1 MLDIRLAMG
10 YCIGGVGA
18 VAAGISGIIFLGDWF
33 EQPLHSCGPTATLGV
48 CGRILRQ
55 MGSSQ
60 NTFAIGVA
68 LVGAAL
74 LLSTQRT
81 KLAGGLFKVFGISI
95 ILMLAI
101 WFVGM
106 ENSGFF

>member
-1 MLDIRLAMG
+1 MS
-10 YCIGGVGA
+10 YCLGGAGA

-33 EQPLHSCGPTATLGV
+33 LQPLHGCNATDTVGV

-60 NTFAIGVA
+60 DVFAVGLA

-81 KLAGGLFKVFGISI
+81 RLASGLFKMFGISI
-95 ILMLAI
+95 VLMLAL
-101 WFVGM
+101 WFVGL
-106 ENSGFF
+106 ESSGSF